1 MRVGFGVRE
10 GGGGRSVVGGGGPR
24 LQLAVKDASR
34 RGAFRLVV
42 REETDEAFWVCARG
56 VPRAYRHTSV
66 HREGSEGGALRLNGS
81 EGGLPL
87 ALAVALAL
95 ATAAAAEGE
104 EAHENDDEEHGR
116 DDDLHNHYAGLVE

>member
-1 MRVGFGVRE
+1 MRIGLGVRE
-10 GGGGRSVVGGGGPR
+10 GGGWAIGGRRAR

-56 VPRAYRHTSV
+56 VPLAYRHMSV

-87 ALAVALAL
+87 ALALARP
-95 ATAAAAEGE
+95 AAAEGE

>member
-42 REETDEAFWVCARG
+42 REETDEAFCVCSRG
-56 VPRAYRHTSV
+56 VPRAYRHMSV
-66 HREGSEGGALRLNGS
+66 HREGSEGVLF
-81 EGGLPL
+81 GGLPR
-87 ALAVALAL
+87 ALLE
-95 ATAAAAEGE
+95 AAADAEGE
-104 EAHENDDEEHGR
+104 EGHESDKERDKDDDEHKHES
-116 DDDLHNHYAGLVE
+116 GLVV

>member
-42 REETDEAFWVCARG
+42 REETDEAFCVCSRG
-56 VPRAYRHTSV
+56 VPRAYRHMSV
-66 HREGSEGGALRLNGS
+66 HREGSEGGALRLNG
-81 EGGLPL
+81 LPL
-87 ALAVALAL
+87 ALAL